1 MLFRFAMRR
10 LALYACMLWVVACQP
25 ASAPSGV
32 RTASG
37 QKSPEL
43 WSDWA
48 QWVEKRHSVG
58 DGQGHGP
65 DVGSMEW
72 AHALHYQLKIKDKP
86 GDSLDIGSLQWRKS
100 VEKALSGSR

>member
-1 MLFRFAMRR
+1 MLFAFSMRR
-10 LALYACMLWVVACQP
+10 CALYACMLWAVACQP
-25 ASAPSGV
+25 ASTPSDARPALGH
-32 RTASG
+32 
-37 QKSPEL
+37 KFPES

-72 AHALHYQLKIKDKP
+72 AQALHYQLKIKDKP
-86 GDSLDIGSLQWRKS
+86 GGSLDIGSSQWRKS
-100 VEKALSGSR
+100 VEKALSGSP

>member
-1 MLFRFAMRR
+1 MLFAFTMRR
-10 LALYACMLWVVACQP
+10 LAPYACVLWAAACQP
-25 ASAPSGV
+25 GSVPLAIRPAL
-32 RTASG
+32 G
-37 QKSPEL
+37 QKPPEL

-72 AHALHYQLKIKDKP
+72 AQALHHQLKIKDKS
-86 GDSLDIGSLQWRKS
+86 GDSLDIGSLQWRES
-100 VEKALSGSR
+100 VEKSLSGSR